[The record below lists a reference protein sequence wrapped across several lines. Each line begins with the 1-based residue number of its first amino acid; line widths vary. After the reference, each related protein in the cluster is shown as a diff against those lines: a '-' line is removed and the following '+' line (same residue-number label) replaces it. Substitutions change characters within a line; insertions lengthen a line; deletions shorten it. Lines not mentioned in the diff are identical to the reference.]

1 MSATIEFAR
10 WIAVDWGNTHQ
21 RAWAIGADGGVRAHV
36 ARERDPRDIPP
47 DAWEAALLDL
57 IGDWLGMGRI
67 PVLACGMIGGRGGLC
82 EVDYRPVPAKPADM
96 RPSAVPGLRD
106 GRIALSIMPGL
117 CQSGPADVMRGEE
130 TQLAGFLTATPAFD
144 GVVCLP
150 GTHSKWVQISAAEVV
165 SFQTAMTGE
174 LFSLLSQHSSLAQYV
189 ASDAVDPAAFDE
201 SLADLLSDPRRLA
214 QRLFAIRADGLLHAT
229 APSVARGRLSGALI
243 GAELAATRPYWLGQD
258 VAIIGARPLAGLYA
272 RALGAQ
278 GVTAHVLDDDPMTLA
293 GLTHTHAM
301 TLAKE

>member
-21 RAWAIGADGGVRAHV
+21 RAWAIDADGGVRAHV
-36 ARERDPRDIPP
+36 ARTRDPRDIPP

-117 CQSGPADVMRGEE
+117 CQSSPADVMRGEE

-165 SFQTAMTGE
+165 SFQTAMTG
-174 LFSLLSQHSSLAQYV
+174 
-189 ASDAVDPAAFDE
+189 
-201 SLADLLSDPRRLA
+201 
-214 QRLFAIRADGLLHAT
+214 
-229 APSVARGRLSGALI
+229 
-243 GAELAATRPYWLGQD
+243 
-258 VAIIGARPLAGLYA
+258 
-272 RALGAQ
+272 
-278 GVTAHVLDDDPMTLA
+278 
-293 GLTHTHAM
+293 
-301 TLAKE
+301 